1 MGKLNKKK
9 SKFLEKFLKKFYLK
23 TEKFQARFW
32 SWNLALLIPKT
43 FPKKGSPTFDERNK
57 QRSEAIRIFIIREVA
72 SILQAAK
79 SCVFILYCGRCCR
92 AITSVLR
99 EEEHKRAPARAQK
112 RNHQIGAPRQNQ
124 RHYFE
129 HFPRNAEFLKK
140 TTDKKKTFKGV
151 IRSEEYTKLEFGIE
165 PFCHKKYNI
174 NLNNFL

>member
-1 MGKLNKKK
+1 MLQIGFFFGNMGVFKQK
-9 SKFLEKFLKKFYLK
+9 SSFVDSKNLSEK
-23 TEKFQARFW
+23 R
-32 SWNLALLIPKT
+32 
-43 FPKKGSPTFDERNK
+43 SPTFDETNK

-72 SILQAAK
+72 AILQAAK

-124 RHYFE
+124 RHLFE

-140 TTDKKKTFKGV
+140 RQTKKTFKGV
-151 IRSEEYTKLEFGIE
+151 IRSEEYTKLEFRIE
-165 PFCHKKYNI
+165 RFFH
-174 NLNNFL
+174 